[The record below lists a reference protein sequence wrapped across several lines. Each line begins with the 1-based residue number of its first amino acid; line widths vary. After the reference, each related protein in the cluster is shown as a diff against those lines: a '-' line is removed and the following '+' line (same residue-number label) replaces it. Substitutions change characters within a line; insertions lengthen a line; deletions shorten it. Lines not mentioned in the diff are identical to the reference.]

1 MEFVLVMVVLLTLL
15 FGAVQVGL
23 WYYGRS
29 VVVAAANRGA
39 EAARAGAGGEV
50 AGRQAA
56 EEALASL
63 GALAG
68 SRSVEVFDEGGEVAV
83 KASVDVVSILPFVS
97 AVPVRAGVL
106 MHRELPAAVGG
117 GM

>member
-1 MEFVLVMVVLLTLL
+1 MEFVLVMVVLLPLL

-29 VVVAAANRGA
+29 VVVAAANSGA
-39 EAARAGAGGEV
+39 EAASAGDGTDAT
-50 AGRQAA
+50 GRQAA

-68 SRSVEVFDEGGEVAV
+68 SPSAAVVDQGGEVTV
-83 KASVDVVSILPFVS
+83 EASADVVSVIPFVP
-97 AVPVRAGVL
+97 AVPVRAAVV
-106 MHRELPAAVGG
+106 MHRELPAAAGG
-117 GM
+117 G